1 MAHGIPIGDAG
12 EEVARERP
20 PRMWSLYLHIFRVG
34 RPRGQRLF
42 VLSHVYAYT
51 SCHSYRELN
60 FGPRVDRDDK
70 RGLLFMG
77 ERNLYALIINVKNT
91 LGRWAQIER
100 SSGAIGAPPGSGP
113 L

>member
-34 RPRGQRLF
+34 RPRGQRLC
-42 VLSHVYAYT
+42 VVA
-51 SCHSYRELN
+51 CVP
-60 FGPRVDRDDK
+60 GPLDRDDK

-77 ERNLYALIINVKNT
+77 ERNLYALVNYKREKHT
-91 LGRWAQIER
+91 WALGLGVRRTDRETEGR
-100 SSGAIGAPPGSGP
+100 
-113 L
+113 